1 MSKVYWDF
9 EWEVLVKDIN
19 MDLELTVKDEDY
31 FWDDIVGSTKLQVS
45 SLINGG
51 RSSGFKNWYPIYF
64 EGEETGQIHIKGV
77 WEPKD
82 KPEDQ
87 KPKPLYITQ
96 VERVKAQIEAQEA

>member
-1 MSKVYWDF
+1 MAKVYWDF
-9 EWEVLVKDIN
+9 EWELLVKDIE
-19 MDLELTVKDEDY
+19 MDLELIVKDEDF
-31 FWDDIVGSTKLQVS
+31 FWDDIVGSAQLKVS

-87 KPKPLYITQ
+87 
-96 VERVKAQIEAQEA
+96 